1 MQDIPL
7 SLETLHMP
15 DTPQFLA
22 ERMRAEGEKT
32 VEFFSSLSPESWGQ
46 TVYTDGSCWAVHQV
60 LAHFVSTEAAIGR
73 LIENI
78 QAGGSGAP
86 EDFDIDAYNERKVA
100 SLSHLS
106 PPDLLIQFDRF
117 RQQNIEVVSRMP
129 QADLALQGRH
139 PFLGKTELVEIIKLL
154 YRHNQIHQR
163 DIRKHL
169 AGQ

>member
-1 MQDIPL
+1 
-7 SLETLHMP
+7 MP
-15 DTPQFLA
+15 DTPDFLA

-32 VEFFSSLSPESWGQ
+32 VEFFTAISPESWEQ
-46 TVYTDGSCWAVHQV
+46 TIYTDGSCWAVRQI

-78 QAGGSGAP
+78 LAGGNGVP
-86 EDFDIDAYNERKVA
+86 EDFDTNAYNERKVA
-100 SLSHLS
+100 SLRGIG
-106 PPDLLIQFDRF
+106 PPELLVEFTQF
-117 RQQNIEVVSRMP
+117 RQRNIELVSKMS
-129 QADLALQGRH
+129 QVDLARQGRH

-169 AGQ
+169 AG

>member
-1 MQDIPL
+1 
-7 SLETLHMP
+7 MP

-32 VEFFSSLSPESWGQ
+32 VVFFSSLSPESWEQ
-46 TVYTDGSCWAVHQV
+46 TVYSDGSCWAVRQV

-86 EDFDIDAYNERKVA
+86 EDFDINAYNERKVA
-100 SLSHLS
+100 SLSQVS
-106 PPDLLIQFDRF
+106 PPDLLLQFDRF
-117 RQQNIEVVSRMP
+117 RQRNIEIVSKMA
-129 QADLALQGRH
+129 QADLARQGRH
-139 PFLGKTELVEIIKLL
+139 PFLGETELVEIIKLL